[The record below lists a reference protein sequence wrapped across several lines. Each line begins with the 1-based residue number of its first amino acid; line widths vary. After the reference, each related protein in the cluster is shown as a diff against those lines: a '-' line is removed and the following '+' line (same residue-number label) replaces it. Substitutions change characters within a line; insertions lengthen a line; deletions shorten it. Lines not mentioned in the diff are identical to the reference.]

1 MAKSRGNH
9 VIARG
14 PREGASNACGATRR
28 TGNYNLLTSDGR
40 KTCRTNVIRPPD
52 DAMTMN
58 ECIGRLSGRRDAQGL
73 TMYAGCRAVAR

>member
-1 MAKSRGNH
+1 MPAVQRAKL
-9 VIARG
+9 VTTIFLQV
-14 PREGASNACGATRR
+14 
-28 TGNYNLLTSDGR
+28 TGG